1 MKNNFLLIA
10 SLVITILGCRETQ
23 RANKALA
30 TVDEIRSFIKNVEWV
45 SITTELR
52 PQEDRT
58 GTGKIQPF
66 YVSRYFKFMEDDKF
80 IGKILSFADPYG
92 KIPLVEFEF
101 RGHVEWK
108 GEHPVAKGAQNID
121 YVLDEAFIVTPK
133 NPAFADTLNKI
144 PVEGLNKFE
153 ANVSQNILKK
163 AFPLFNIK
171 EGQIVKDYDLIF
183 IYNGML
189 FMGAKH
195 VDGTPFDKPENRPHL
210 LQIPLVKK

>member
-1 MKNNFLLIA
+1 MKNKFLLIVMVFLV
-10 SLVITILGCRETQ
+10 SLSCNQPNT
-23 RANKALA
+23 ANKAFA
-30 TVDEIRSFIKNVEWV
+30 TVDEIRSYIKDAEWV

-52 PQEDRT
+52 PQEDRS
-58 GTGKIQPF
+58 GIGKIQPF
-66 YVSRYFKFMEDDKF
+66 YVSRYFKFIENDTF
-80 IGKILSFADPYG
+80 IGKILSFGDPYG

-133 NPAFADTLNKI
+133 DPAFAEALNKF
-144 PVEGLNKFE
+144 PVDGLNKFE

-171 EGQIVKDYDLIF
+171 EGQIVKDYDLIYT
-183 IYNGML
+183 YNGML